1 MKSQIPGMCAEL
13 NEKIDVLE
21 ATAKQ
26 IAEKQDKKDWDHK
39 ELTELLRLEAHKV
52 RGQLQRLRT
61 TVSTL
66 QELKDG
72 EL

>member
-21 ATAKQ
+21 VEKEDLDYQVAAL
-26 IAEKQDKKDWDHK
+26 EDKQDA
-39 ELTELLRLEAHKV
+39 LRTKLN
-52 RGQLQRLRT
+52 RLRT